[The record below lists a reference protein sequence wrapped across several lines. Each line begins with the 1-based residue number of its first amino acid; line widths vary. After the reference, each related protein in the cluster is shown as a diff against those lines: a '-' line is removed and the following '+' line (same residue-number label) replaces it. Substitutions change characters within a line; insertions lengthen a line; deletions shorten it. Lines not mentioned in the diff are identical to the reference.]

1 MATLTVNIP
10 ASEESFF
17 RKLMKKMGWKVET
30 KESVLREYLESR
42 PKDCPLTDEDI
53 LSEIEDIR
61 RKK

>member
-17 RKLMKKMGWKVET
+17 RKLMNKMGWKVET
-30 KESVLREYLESR
+30 KESILREYQDSR

-53 LSEIEDIR
+53 MNEIEDIR
-61 RKK
+61 SKK